1 MGNKVLHR
9 LKELFV
15 LILSSFLFAF
25 AMYYFIFANEFTNG
39 GVAGIVAMIN
49 YLIRTDDY
57 SGYINF
63 AINLPL
69 ILLAFVGLSK
79 EFAVKTT
86 ISIFFVSF
94 FLTLFA
100 TVGEAGFSQYTAIS
114 VINGQ
119 KYYDVGKCI
128 LASLFGGGIAGVAL
142 ALVFS
147 VKGSTGGTDIAA
159 AFIQRKNP
167 AVSVQWGIFV
177 VNSVIVTVSAFVYA
191 YKVDL
196 KKFVFDSDF
205 LQPVML
211 AIIFQF
217 VSATVCDIVLQGG
230 KTALKFEV
238 VTDNPDELS
247 KELLATLKH
256 GVTLVPAK
264 GMYEYKEKGL
274 LICVV
279 SKRQIQ
285 DFKNILKKYP
295 NTFAYVAPVSEII
308 GVFNLRK

>member
-1 MGNKVLHR
+1 MNKKILHQF
-9 LKELFV
+9 KELFF

-25 AMYYFIFANEFTNG
+25 AMYYFIFANAFTNG

-49 YLIRTDDY
+49 YLIQTDVY

-69 ILLAFVGLSK
+69 IVLAFVGLSK
-79 EFAVKTT
+79 EFAIKTT
-86 ISIFFVSF
+86 ISIFCVSA

-100 TVGEAGFSQYTAIS
+100 TVGENGIAQYTTL
-114 VINGQ
+114 INVNGVE
-119 KYYDVGKCI
+119 YYDIGRSI
-128 LASLFGGGIAGVAL
+128 LASLFGGVLGGVAL

-147 VKGSTGGTDIAA
+147 VKGSTGGADIIG

-167 AVSVQWGIFV
+167 AFRVQWGIFV
-177 VNSVIVTVSAFVYA
+177 VNCVIVSVSAFVYA
-191 YKVDL
+191 YNIEL
-196 KKFVFDSDF
+196 KKFVFTSDF

-211 AIIFQF
+211 AVIFQF
-217 VSATVCDIVLQGG
+217 VSATVCDMVLQGG

-285 DFKNILKKYP
+285 DFKDILKKYP